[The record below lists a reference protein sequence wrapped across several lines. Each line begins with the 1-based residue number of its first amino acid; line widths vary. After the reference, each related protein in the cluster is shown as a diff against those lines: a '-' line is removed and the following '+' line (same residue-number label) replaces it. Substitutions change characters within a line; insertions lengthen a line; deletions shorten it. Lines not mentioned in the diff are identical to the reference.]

1 MKTFLEALRL
11 YQADLVFS
19 PVQMHSPDR
28 IDEADKCI
36 QFLLDDPN
44 CFERS
49 NIHRHFTG
57 SALIVDDAARK
68 TLLVHHKK
76 YDKWVQ
82 SGGHCDGI
90 KDPFFTAWQEAYQE
104 TGLRDI
110 HPVDPWVIA
119 DINVQDVPAYRDVPE
134 HWHHDIRYVFRAS
147 SLEPTVVSDESND
160 VMWVDVARLR
170 DYTDEKAL
178 IRLAEFHFGPGAV
191 LS

>member
-1 MKTFLEALRL
+1 MKSFLDALRE

-19 PVQMHSPDR
+19 PVQMHSPER

-36 QFLLDDPN
+36 KFLLEDPH

-49 NIHRHFTG
+49 NALRHFTG
-57 SALIVDDAARK
+57 SALIVDDKARK

-82 SGGHCDGI
+82 TGGHCDGV

-104 TGLRDI
+104 SGLKDI
-110 HPVDPWVIA
+110 RPADPWVIA
-119 DINVQDVPAYRDVPE
+119 DINVQDVPAYRDVPD
-134 HWHHDIRYVFRAS
+134 HWHYDIRYVLHGN
-147 SLEPTVVSDESND
+147 SLEPLAVSDESND
-160 VMWVDVARLR
+160 VMWVDVRKLR

-178 IRLAEFHFGPGAV
+178 IRLAEFHFGVGST